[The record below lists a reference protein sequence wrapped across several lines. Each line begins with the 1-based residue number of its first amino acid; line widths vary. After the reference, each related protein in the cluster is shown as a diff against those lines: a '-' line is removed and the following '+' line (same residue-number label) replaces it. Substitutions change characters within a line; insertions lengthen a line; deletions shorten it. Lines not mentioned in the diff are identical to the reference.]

1 MEEIVLYFVS
11 NSESKFK
18 ELKQMAKNTKY
29 DIQWYKYSIK
39 ELQTDNVEQL
49 LRHKVLD
56 AFRKLKRPVMVDHT
70 ILEVE
75 AFNSLPG
82 LQANY
87 FFRKMGNEEIVKFC
101 NYKKEWK
108 AKVVTKL
115 CCCTGKKIIISDGFE
130 EGRIVDNPNISN
142 KGYDWDDI
150 FKPAVDNDRDDV
162 YSKLDKNSR
171 SMRKK
176 AWEDLIVKL
185 SSEEIFFT
193 HAEKYKENIE
203 DLAELICKKK
213 VMLFIGAGISASI
226 GLPSWNKL
234 IGELGEADDF
244 DAEIFSEY
252 GDNMLLAEY
261 SETLNNNENRLQDM
275 FTDKWDIKS
284 NDILRS
290 ELEKS
295 LIYKYIMELDCPV
308 IYTTNF
314 DHMIED
320 YYEMKKKEIHRVA
333 VMDDFDNSEQKHP
346 RLMKFHGD
354 MKYKDSIVFT
364 ESQYFK
370 RMDYQSFMDIKLQA
384 DLLKYN
390 VLFLGYSL
398 SDINIKQLLYIS
410 RKRWADNGNKK
421 ISYIYTATPNYV
433 QEKVFEKNGIISI
446 SGGVADKKIATELF
460 LKDLCEQIKILKKRS

>member
-1 MEEIVLYFVS
+1 M
-11 NSESKFK
+11 
-18 ELKQMAKNTKY
+18 
-29 DIQWYKYSIK
+29 
-39 ELQTDNVEQL
+39 
-49 LRHKVLD
+49 
-56 AFRKLKRPVMVDHT
+56 
-70 ILEVE
+70 
-75 AFNSLPG
+75 
-82 LQANY
+82 
-87 FFRKMGNEEIVKFC
+87 
-101 NYKKEWK
+101 
-108 AKVVTKL
+108 
-115 CCCTGKKIIISDGFE
+115 
-130 EGRIVDNPNISN
+130 
-142 KGYDWDDI
+142 
-150 FKPAVDNDRDDV
+150 
-162 YSKLDKNSR
+162 
-171 SMRKK
+171 
-176 AWEDLIVKL
+176 
-185 SSEEIFFT
+185 
-193 HAEKYKENIE
+193 
-203 DLAELICKKK
+203 
-213 VMLFIGAGISASI
+213 
-226 GLPSWNKL
+226 
-234 IGELGEADDF
+234 GEADDF

>member
-1 MEEIVLYFVS
+1 MRFRFFRNHDSV
-11 NSESKFK
+11 
-18 ELKQMAKNTKY
+18 KNG
-29 DIQWYKYSIK
+29 ILISIRR
-39 ELQTDNVEQL
+39 TGDG
-49 LRHKVLD
+49 
-56 AFRKLKRPVMVDHT
+56 FP
-70 ILEVE
+70 
-75 AFNSLPG
+75 PG
-82 LQANY
+82 L
-87 FFRKMGNEEIVKFC
+87 F
-101 NYKKEWK
+101 
-108 AKVVTKL
+108 T
-115 CCCTGKKIIISDGFE
+115 
-130 EGRIVDNPNISN
+130 
-142 KGYDWDDI
+142 
-150 FKPAVDNDRDDV
+150 
-162 YSKLDKNSR
+162 KLDKNSR